1 MRVYLRPL
9 FLSAALMLLVTL
21 PGRGQDL
28 SPRAYLITPVHS
40 NAVNVTYSFQDGDIV
55 LGNAVPIEGATGRI
69 DLEIFSIYHSLRFFG
84 RSANFAYILPYA
96 IGNFRGQVADAEAH
110 AYRSGLLDSIFRFSV
125 NLKGGPAMTL
135 PEFVKWRQKTLI
147 GASLKVTVPMSQYD
161 PTKLIN
167 LGSNR
172 WAFQPEVG
180 LSRRWGHWILD
191 TYGGAWFFTTNPEF
205 FSRNQFNPGVTQQ
218 SKSPVGEFEGH
229 LSYDVRPRL
238 WLSLDGNFW
247 FGGGTSLNGKSSPD
261 TSVRNSRVGGTFA
274 LPITKH
280 QSIKMSYSN
289 GAYVRYG
296 GNFQNVAIG
305 WQYSW
310 VGRPN

>member
-1 MRVYLRPL
+1 MRSLKPL
-9 FLSAALMLLVTL
+9 LLALLTVLIPL
-21 PGRGQDL
+21 PATGQDL
-28 SPRAYLITPVHS
+28 SPRAYLITPVHT
-40 NAVNVTYSFQDGDIV
+40 NALNVTYSFQSGDIV
-55 LGNAVPIEGATGRI
+55 LGNAVLIEGATGRI
-69 DLEIFSIYHSLRFFG
+69 DLEIFSLYHSLRFFG
-84 RSANFAYILPYA
+84 RSANFNYILPYA
-96 IGNFRGQVADAEAH
+96 VGNFDGQVADAEAH

-135 PEFVKWRQKTLI
+135 PEFAKWRQKTLI
-147 GASLKVTVPMSQYD
+147 GASVKVTVPMSQYD

-172 WAFQPEVG
+172 WGFQPEIG
-180 LSRRWGHWILD
+180 LSKRRGHWILD

-205 FSRNQFNPGVTQQ
+205 FSRNQFNPGVTAQ
-218 SKSPVGEFEGH
+218 SKSPVAEFEGH
-229 LSYDVRPRL
+229 LSYDVKPRL

-247 FGGGTSLNGKSSPD
+247 FGGGTSLNGQPRPDSSA
-261 TSVRNSRVGGTFA
+261 RNSRVGGTFA
-274 LPITKH
+274 FPISKH

-310 VGRPN
+310 IGRPN